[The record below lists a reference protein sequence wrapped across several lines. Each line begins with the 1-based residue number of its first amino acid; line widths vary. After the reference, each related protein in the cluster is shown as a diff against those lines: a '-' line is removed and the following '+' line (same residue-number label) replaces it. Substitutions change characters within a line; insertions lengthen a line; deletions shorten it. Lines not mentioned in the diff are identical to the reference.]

1 MNFKLYTMKTKI
13 LLIALIYPLFML
25 SQDISEKRKNI
36 ENQKIDFITQKID
49 LSEQEAEKFW
59 PIYNKFHEQIRIIR
73 EKRKNL
79 TKGKDRLLIT
89 EEEMG
94 NVINQKL
101 KMEQDILDLKVNYT
115 KNLQKVISNKKISA
129 LHLAEEEFK
138 KYLLKRIKGNN
149 NKRSR

>member
-13 LLIALIYPLFML
+13 LLIALLYPLFMS

-49 LSEQEAEKFW
+49 LSDQESEKFW
-59 PIYNKFHEQIRIIR
+59 PIYNKFHEQKRIIR

-79 TKGKDRLLIT
+79 TKGKDRSLIT

-94 NVINQKL
+94 NVINEKL

>member
-13 LLIALIYPLFML
+13 LLISLLYPLFMS

-49 LSEQEAEKFW
+49 LSDQESEKFW
-59 PIYNKFHEQIRIIR
+59 PIYNKFHEQTRIIR

-79 TKGKDRLLIT
+79 TKGKDRSLIT

-94 NVINQKL
+94 NIINEKL